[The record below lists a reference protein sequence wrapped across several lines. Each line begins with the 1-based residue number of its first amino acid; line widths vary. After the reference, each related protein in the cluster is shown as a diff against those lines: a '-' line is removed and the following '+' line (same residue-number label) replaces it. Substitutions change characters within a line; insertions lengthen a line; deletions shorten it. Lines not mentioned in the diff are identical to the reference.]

1 MAQHIIHE
9 GAIVDRPRQDLMA
22 GAPIVPIVP
31 RNINEVAEVARAV
44 LSADAVPDSLT
55 TEKGRR
61 LSQEEIVSRVIM
73 VIMSG
78 SEVGL
83 GPMASL
89 ANIALINKRRSI
101 WGQAAIA
108 LIQSKGV
115 LEGMKIERIG
125 VQPAAGAMTAQ
136 FTDDF
141 GIRVTM
147 RRRGQPEPYV
157 GEYTV
162 GRAKRAHLWMNSSK
176 RPWIEHPERQLQWRA
191 FHLAATDGFSD
202 CLMGLMI
209 REVAEDIAPE
219 TTTGT
224 DLSFLDDAPPT
235 SAAQGAIAAPTE
247 EPIPFEQPS
256 EPAAVAPEQ
265 PAVAPAVDSATAPQG
280 VLGGGSDSS
289 DPKIHAKWVTWGT
302 KATEAVFNSQTMDAL
317 AAAHQKIS
325 EKVFE
330 YRQHIGDKKA
340 NELLDYIEV
349 RRKELAGEKD
359 GG

>member
-1 MAQHIIHE
+1 MADKQDVSIIGPE
-9 GAIVDRPRQDLMA
+9 YALVA

-31 RNINEVAEVARAV
+31 RTLAEVAEVARVILAANAIPDG
-44 LSADAVPDSLT
+44 LSM
-55 TEKGRR
+55 EKGRA
-61 LSQEEIVSRVIM
+61 LPEKEVVSRVIT
-73 VIMSG
+73 VIMAG

-83 GPMASL
+83 GPMAAL
-89 ANIALINKRRSI
+89 ANIAIINKRRSI
-101 WGQAAIA
+101 WGQAAVA
-108 LIQSKGV
+108 LIQSKGI
-115 LEGMKIERIG
+115 LESMKVERIG
-125 VQPAAGAMTAQ
+125 TQPGAGAGTAQ
-136 FTDDF
+136 FVDDF

-162 GRAKRAHLWMNSSK
+162 GRAKRAHLWMNTSK

-202 CLMGLMI
+202 CLMGMMV
-209 REVAEDIAPE
+209 REVAEDLPSDAPVE
-219 TTTGT
+219 TDT
-224 DLSFLDDAPPT
+224 SFLDDAPQAP
-235 SAAQGAIAAPTE
+235 AAQPAIAGPTE
-247 EPIPFEQPS
+247 EHIPFEQPS